1 MTPLRSLQ
9 EHLAAVSAPLRGLL
23 LSDALTI
30 LSLMVGH
37 IALPWWIAQEGGAAD
52 LAAYGVAMALLSLV
66 AMPLLSPLGDRY
78 PKRSVIAAA
87 LAAFT
92 LEAIVLAALAS
103 AGIYHIGLLIALESV
118 PIIALA
124 ALMPALSSIA
134 AELVPAARLSEALSL
149 QKSAQSAGRLLGPAL
164 GGLALALGSIAAALW
179 LHALLLAGAVWLATR
194 IPAAG
199 QPRAVKRRASWWA
212 DLRAGLK
219 ASWAIPL
226 ERGWILVNFTAWI
239 FLLPALTMLMPLKLQ
254 SLGLS
259 GAWLGACQAA
269 LSFGML
275 AGALGG
281 SNWLVARCGRYATR
295 VGAAAVEGLAL
306 AVAGYAES
314 PLLLVLAFGC
324 AGFANSAMVLVG
336 MTHRTLARPPEF
348 RARMAAGAMATSQIA
363 ASIGPAVV
371 GLALIEWPVQW
382 VYVGCGALAAIAS
395 LGLMAVPG
403 FRAFMALGH
412 DEVEGWYGRRFPQ
425 AFASDQASGDAA
437 PAETRRPAP

>member
-1 MTPLRSLQ
+1 MLRRR
-9 EHLAAVSAPLRGLL
+9 LAAIGVPFRRLL

-52 LAAYGVAMALLSLV
+52 LAAYGVAMAFLSLV

-87 LAAFT
+87 LVAFT
-92 LEAIVLAALAS
+92 LEAMVLAALAG
-103 AGIYHIGLLIALESV
+103 AGTYHIGLLIALESV

-124 ALMPALSSIA
+124 ALVPALGSIA
-134 AELVPAARLSEALSL
+134 AELVPAAGLSEALGL
-149 QKSAQSAGRLLGPAL
+149 QKGAQSIGRLLGPAL
-164 GGLALALGSIAAALW
+164 GGLVLALGSVAAALW
-179 LHALLLAGAVWLATR
+179 LHALLLAVAVWFAMRVPAT
-194 IPAAG
+194 G
-199 QPRAVKRRASWWA
+199 QPRAANRRASWWA
-212 DLRAGLK
+212 DLKAGLK

-226 ERGWILVNFTAWI
+226 ERGWILVNFAAWI

-269 LSFGML
+269 LSVGML

-281 SNWLVARCGRYATR
+281 SGWLAARCGRFATR
-295 VGAAAVEGLAL
+295 VGAAAAEGLSL
-306 AVAGYAES
+306 AVAGFAES
-314 PLLLVLAFGC
+314 PLLLVFAFGC

-363 ASIGPAVV
+363 ASIGPALVA
-371 GLALIEWPVQW
+371 LALLEWPVKW
-382 VYVGCGALAAIAS
+382 VYVGCGVLAAIAS
-395 LGLMAVPG
+395 LGLIAVPG

-412 DEVEGWYGRRFPQ
+412 GEVEGWYRRRYPQ
-425 AFASDQASGDAA
+425 AFASDAAEDAVPQVEA
-437 PAETRRPAP
+437 GRPAP